1 MIFSAFRR
9 EANSLMARRPDGL
22 IYGLDDKP
30 PPLML
35 AALGLQHFMVA
46 APNLAIVVMICRAAG
61 VDAATAEGVL
71 SFSLVTLAVAT
82 LLQCSRRLGSG
93 YLIVGCNSGIYL
105 SASLAA
111 AAGGL
116 PVVCGLTL
124 VAGVFQAFFA
134 RLLVRARRFFPNEI
148 VALSIIIVGIEIGV
162 IGLNRLSGA
171 GIPGLV
177 VGGATFFVSVVFGVF
192 GRGSW
197 RLYCSLLGMACGY
210 FICLSSCITGPS
222 TPGDAFSS
230 ALFGLPSF
238 AHLRLEFD
246 LGHLLPF
253 MFAAVAASLKTMGA
267 VDICARI
274 NDAAWVRPEMH
285 TIRRGV
291 LVDGVSTALSGLFG
305 STGTN
310 SSTSSV
316 GVSHASGATSR
327 VIGVAVAAW
336 MLVFALSPAFTRL
349 VVNLPDPVVG
359 GMLVFTGCLVIANG
373 FQILGTVPMDMRRA
387 GVVAFPLLVAI
398 ARVANAPL
406 FAQFPDSVKPLMS
419 SALAIGV
426 FTALLV
432 NVFLSWGNSRRA
444 RISLDPALPVGERL
458 RQVRRILD
466 DWNVAHNV
474 KVRVTLT
481 LRELLD
487 ERASSLTL
495 DFNGCTLHIG
505 LTRAGPAR
513 DTQTLPHGRFF
524 ADRVS
529 DAMAHRKRADG
540 SSVISLCFEQ

>member
-1 MIFSAFRR
+1 MM
-9 EANSLMARRPDGL
+9 LRRPDSL
-22 IYGLDDKP
+22 IHGLDDKP
-30 PPLML
+30 RALTL

-61 VDAATAEGVL
+61 VDAAAAEGVL
-71 SFSLVTLAVAT
+71 SFSLIALAIAT
-82 LLQCSRRLGSG
+82 LVQCSRRLGSG
-93 YLIVGCNSGIYL
+93 YFIVSCNSGIYL

-111 AAGGL
+111 ATGGL
-116 PVVCGLTL
+116 PVVCGMTL
-124 VAGVFQAFFA
+124 VAGIFQAFFA
-134 RLLVRARRFFPNEI
+134 SLLVRARRFFPNEI

-171 GIPGLV
+171 GVPGLV

-192 GRGSW
+192 GRGRW

-210 FICLSSCITGPS
+210 LVYLTTGIPGPS
-222 TPGDAFSS
+222 SASDAFSS
-230 ALFGLPSF
+230 ALFGLPSS
-238 AHLRLEFD
+238 AHLGLEFD
-246 LGHLLPF
+246 VGYLLPF
-253 MFAAVAASLKTMGA
+253 LFAAVAASLKTMGA

-285 TIRRGV
+285 AIRRGV
-291 LVDGVSTALSGLFG
+291 LVDGLSTTLSGLFG

-327 VIGVAVAAW
+327 VIGIAVAAW
-336 MLVFALSPAFTRL
+336 MLVFALSPAFTHL
-349 VVNLPDPVVG
+349 VVTLPDPVVG

-406 FAQFPDSVKPLMS
+406 FAQLPDSVKPLMS

-426 FTALLV
+426 FAALLV
-432 NVFLSWGNSRRA
+432 NAFLSWGNA
-444 RISLDPALPVGERL
+444 RQATVALDPGHPVGERL

-466 DWNVAHNV
+466 EWNVAHNV
-474 KVRVTLT
+474 KVRVMLT

-487 ERASSLTL
+487 ERASSLKL
-495 DFNGCTLHIG
+495 AFNGCTLHIG
-505 LTRAGPAR
+505 LTRAAPAQ
-513 DTQTLPHGRFF
+513 DAQTTPDGRFF

>member
-1 MIFSAFRR
+1 MMFPGIRR
-9 EANSLMARRPDGL
+9 GSDSLMARRPDSL
-22 IYGLDDKP
+22 IHGLDDKP
-30 PPLML
+30 RALTL

-61 VDAATAEGVL
+61 VDAAAAEGVL
-71 SFSLVTLAVAT
+71 SFSLIALAIAT
-82 LLQCSRRLGSG
+82 LVQCSRRLGSG
-93 YLIVGCNSGIYL
+93 YFIVSCNSGIYL

-111 AAGGL
+111 ATGGL
-116 PVVCGLTL
+116 PVVCGMTL
-124 VAGVFQAFFA
+124 VAGIFQAFFA
-134 RLLVRARRFFPNEI
+134 SLLVRARRFFPNEI

-171 GIPGLV
+171 GVPGLV

-192 GRGSW
+192 GRGRW

-210 FICLSSCITGPS
+210 LVYLTTGIPGPS
-222 TPGDAFSS
+222 SASDAFSS
-230 ALFGLPSF
+230 ALFGLPSS
-238 AHLRLEFD
+238 AHLGLEFD
-246 LGHLLPF
+246 VGYLLPF
-253 MFAAVAASLKTMGA
+253 LFAAVAASLKTMGA

-285 TIRRGV
+285 AIRRGV
-291 LVDGVSTALSGLFG
+291 LVDGLSTTLSGLFG

-327 VIGVAVAAW
+327 VIGIAVAAW
-336 MLVFALSPAFTRL
+336 MLVFALSPAFTHL
-349 VVNLPDPVVG
+349 VVTLPDPVVG

-387 GVVAFPLLVAI
+387 GVVALPLLVAI

-406 FAQFPDSVKPLMS
+406 FAQLPDSVKPLMS

-426 FTALLV
+426 FAALLV
-432 NVFLSWGNSRRA
+432 NAFLSWGNA
-444 RISLDPALPVGERL
+444 RQATVALDPGHPVGERL

-466 DWNVAHNV
+466 EWNVAHNV
-474 KVRVTLT
+474 KVRVMLT

-487 ERASSLTL
+487 ERASSLKL
-495 DFNGCTLHIG
+495 AFNGCTLHIG
-505 LTRAGPAR
+505 LTRAAPAQ
-513 DTQTLPHGRFF
+513 DAQTTPDGRFF